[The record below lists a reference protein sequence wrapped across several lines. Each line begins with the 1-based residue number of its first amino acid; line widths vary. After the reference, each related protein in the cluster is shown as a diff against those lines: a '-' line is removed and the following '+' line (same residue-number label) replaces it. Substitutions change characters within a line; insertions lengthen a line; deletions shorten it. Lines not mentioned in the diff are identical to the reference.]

1 MFKKFKKAR
10 TLFWVFTIITPLF
23 IMAPGST
30 IVNGVSS
37 NPTINLNYPSL
48 VSSGDIHHAGI
59 ITTSIHGMPI
69 GTGSM
74 GSLVWSNND
83 HSLNFQINRV
93 DVFGWNSAATG
104 SLDGHNDNGYGCG
117 FVNVDFGG
125 NPLTPS
131 TSQHL
136 SLYDGK
142 LAIKSNEVKIEIIG
156 DMNSDVFALKIDDS
170 RSNPSSINID
180 LVMLQDPDEL
190 IGTHKTTTK
199 TSNNGG
205 QIRLKQTF
213 EQPAATGY
221 TQFDHYSSSAVV
233 VDVAGRTGTVSYPDS
248 RTVRLTLP
256 SATGTVYVFI
266 GSHASLNS
274 SDDVINL
281 AANKVKS
288 EKTRGYDSIY
298 SSNQSWWKNFWSN

>member
-1 MFKKFKKAR
+1 MFKKLKKTL
-10 TLFWVFTIITPLF
+10 TLFLAFTLITSLF
-23 IMAPGST
+23 IMAPGSI
-30 IVNGVSS
+30 IVNAVSS
-37 NPTINLNYPSL
+37 APIINMDYQSL
-48 VSSGDIHHAGI
+48 VSSGDVHHTGI
-59 ITTSIHGMPI
+59 ITTSHHGMPI

-117 FVNVDFGG
+117 FVNLDFGG

-136 SLYDGK
+136 SLYNGK
-142 LAIKSNEVKIEIIG
+142 LTIQGNGVNVDIIG
-156 DMNSDVFALKIDDS
+156 EMNSDVFALKINDT

-199 TSNNGG
+199 TSNNNG

-213 EQPAATGY
+213 EQPAATY
-221 TQFDHYSSSAVV
+221 TC
-233 VDVAGRTGTVSYPDS
+233 P
-248 RTVRLTLP
+248 L
-256 SATGTVYVFI
+256 
-266 GSHASLNS
+266 
-274 SDDVINL
+274 
-281 AANKVKS
+281 
-288 EKTRGYDSIY
+288 
-298 SSNQSWWKNFWSN
+298 